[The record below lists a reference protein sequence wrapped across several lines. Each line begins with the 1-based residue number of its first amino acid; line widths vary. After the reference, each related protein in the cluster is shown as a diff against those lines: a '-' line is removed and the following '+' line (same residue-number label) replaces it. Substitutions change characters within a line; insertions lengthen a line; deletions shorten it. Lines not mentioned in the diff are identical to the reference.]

1 MLLPKGIN
9 KKLTGLI
16 EEKLGGKTMTKLVGL
31 KARTYGY
38 LIDGGSEDEK
48 AKDTKTCVKKKK
60 TYI

>member
-1 MLLPKGIN
+1 
-9 KKLTGLI
+9 
-16 EEKLGGKTMTKLVGL
+16 MTKLVGL

-60 TYI
+60 TYIWEL